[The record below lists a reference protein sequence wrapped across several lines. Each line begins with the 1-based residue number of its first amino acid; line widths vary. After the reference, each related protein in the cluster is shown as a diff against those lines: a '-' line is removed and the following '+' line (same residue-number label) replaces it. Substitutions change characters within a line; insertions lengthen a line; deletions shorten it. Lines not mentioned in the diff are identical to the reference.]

1 MLYLLGVAVMV
12 LVMARQFVALRDNS
26 VLTRELLGHERQLA
40 HLAFHD
46 PLPGLAKRAL
56 FYDRV
61 GRAVLRQDRTG
72 SFIGL
77 LYIDLDGFKA
87 SNDASGH
94 AAGDELLQAV
104 AERLRDA
111 LRTSDRVAR
120 VGGDE
125 FAVLTDPVNDVDDI
139 TVADRIVAAMGEAFP
154 LSGGVARIGA
164 SAGTATPAY
173 RATAA
178 WTT

>member
-1 MLYLLGVAVMV
+1 A
-12 LVMARQFVALRDNS
+12 Q
-26 VLTRELLGHERQLA
+26 
-40 HLAFHD
+40 LAFHD
-46 PLPGLAKRAL
+46 PLPGLANRAL

-87 SNDASGH
+87 INDAFGH

-104 AERLRDA
+104 AERLTDA
-111 LRTSDRVAR
+111 LRSCDAVAR

-125 FAVLTDPVNDVDDI
+125 FAVLTDP
-139 TVADRIVAAMGEAFP
+139 
-154 LSGGVARIGA
+154 
-164 SAGTATPAY
+164 
-173 RATAA
+173 
-178 WTT
+178 